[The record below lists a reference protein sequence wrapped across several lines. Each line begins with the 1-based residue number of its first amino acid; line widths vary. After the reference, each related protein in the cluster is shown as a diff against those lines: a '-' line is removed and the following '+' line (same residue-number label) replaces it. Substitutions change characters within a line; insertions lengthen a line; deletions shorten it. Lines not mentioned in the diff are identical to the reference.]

1 MVLGQLGSLNFA
13 NLVTCGHS
21 FNSFFCYQGYDTIQQ
36 SFINK
41 VVLYFPITTYTYFIF
56 QKYEG
61 YHAIKIK
68 PMEIPSF
75 TFKAGKFCF

>member
-1 MVLGQLGSLNFA
+1 M
-13 NLVTCGHS
+13 
-21 FNSFFCYQGYDTIQQ
+21 NSTLLHCLFEFR
-36 SFINK
+36 
-41 VVLYFPITTYTYFIF
+41 YFIF